1 MQRYADL
8 VQGALQ
14 TLPEEARPAVTC
26 VSLDVARSA
35 RPASSPRLANWRHH
49 AVCALRVRSVV
60 RRTQPDVVH
69 LLDGSHAYLV
79 NLLPRR
85 PPVVVTVHDLIPVL
99 TARGELPGPPPSRLA
114 RWLWDQS
121 LAGVRR
127 CSRVLA
133 DSATTA
139 RDLQRLAA
147 VRADVLAVLHL
158 PISSVPAAASC
169 CVSAAAAGLQDSHG
183 PRSSPFILHLGNN
196 AAYKNREG
204 ALRIGALV
212 RQECPIRL
220 VLAGPAPTVALR
232 RLADDL
238 GMAAHVD
245 WRPDVS
251 DAELHVLYRS
261 AGVLLFPSLYEGFG
275 WPPLEAMACG
285 CPVVCSNAASLPEVV
300 GAAALLAAPDDHAGL
315 ARHCLEVL
323 SKPELRAELVRHG
336 YVNTQRFTLERF
348 AVGLLDAYRRALATV

>member
-1 MQRYADL
+1 
-8 VQGALQ
+8 
-14 TLPEEARPAVTC
+14 
-26 VSLDVARSA
+26 
-35 RPASSPRLANWRHH
+35 
-49 AVCALRVRSVV
+49 
-60 RRTQPDVVH
+60 VH

-79 NLLPRR
+79 KLLPRR

-99 TARGELPGPPPSRLA
+99 TARGELPGPAPSRLA
-114 RWLWDQS
+114 RWLWS
-121 LAGVRR
+121 LSLGGTTCAAG
-127 CSRVLA
+127 
-133 DSATTA
+133 
-139 RDLQRLAA
+139 
-147 VRADVLAVLHL
+147 VLAVSEHTRQDLVRL
-158 PISSVPAAASC
+158 TPLCPSRIGVVYSAVGVPEEWRDDPEGSGNG
-169 CVSAAAAGLQDSHG
+169 SHRAG
-183 PRSSPFILHLGNN
+183 PPPFILHLGNN

-212 RQECPIRL
+212 RRECPIRL
-220 VLAGPAPTVALR
+220 VLAGPAPTEALR

-251 DAELHVLYRS
+251 DVELHELYRS

-323 SKPELRAELVRHG
+323 SKPAVRAELIKRGHE
-336 YVNTQRFTLERF
+336 NTKRFTLERF
-348 AVGLLDAYRRALATV
+348 AAGLLDTYSRALATVGQ